1 MLKNKIYKSN
11 RLFLSL
17 LNEDYFHKSGEC
29 IQFALERAKLIF
41 ILKIID
47 SDIIIKNNISGEEN
61 INYLKIKDLKQFEL
75 IKKTI
80 EKEIENLHLWVKIK
94 FTHFKKIFTMDAQI
108 YAKID
113 DNWLEK
119 YRNEIK
125 KTY

>member
-80 EKEIENLHLWVKIK
+80 EKEIKNLHLWVKNK